1 MLTGVQTPFLGTPL
15 IPLRVNITASFWAPR
30 LPHPGGAWAAYYYH
44 HHYYYYYYYYYY
56 YTYIS
61 LSLYIYIY
69 IYICICINNIRI
81 GIGIYIY
88 IYTST
93 HSIYVYCML
102 HVSGHLVSSC
112 PRGARVAGAPLSLE
126 YAQSPYVLRLSLLRL
141 LASNFPRNSLWV

>member
-44 HHYYYYYYYYYY
+44 HHYYYYYY
-56 YTYIS
+56 TYIS
-61 LSLYIYIY
+61 LSLSIY
-69 IYICICINNIRI
+69 IYICINNIR
-81 GIGIYIY
+81 IGIYIY